1 MRLFV
6 AIELP
11 AELRRL
17 LEERSNTLSSLIH
30 SDIIRW
36 VRPEGI
42 HLTLKFLGDV
52 SSEKLE
58 AVKEV
63 ISTVGPHFSPFEYS
77 VGGLGCF
84 PNMRRLRVL
93 WVGVEERSG
102 SLQALQ
108 AEIERGYQTLGFEKE
123 RRPFHPHLTLGR
135 VRRGARHPEHQTIA
149 DTIASVEQLSLG
161 EYRAEDI
168 CLYRSELKPTGAVYT
183 ILLAVPLENSS

>member
-1 MRLFV
+1 VRLFV

-17 LEERSNTLSSLIH
+17 LEERSDTLSSMIH
-30 SDIIRW
+30 SSIIRW

-52 SSEKLE
+52 PGGKLE
-58 AVKEV
+58 AVKEAV
-63 ISTVGPHFSPFEYS
+63 RTVGPRFSPFEYS

-84 PNMRRLRVL
+84 PNTRRPRVI
-93 WVGVEERSG
+93 WIGVRERSG
-102 SLQALQ
+102 RLEVLQ
-108 AEIERGYQTLGFEKE
+108 AEIEQAYSALGFEKE

-135 VRRGARHPEHQTIA
+135 VRRGVRHADHQAVADAITRVEHF
-149 DTIASVEQLSLG
+149 SLG
-161 EYRAEDI
+161 DYRVEEI

-183 ILLAVPLENSS
+183 KLLVVRLEKSA